1 MSAPAGTDLAALGL
15 RGAIAAIADAL
26 CAGLDPEADPPR
38 SIVDVPAGQL
48 LLMPASHD
56 GYAGVKV
63 ATVAPGNPALGLP
76 RIQALYLLLDAA
88 TLTPVATLDGT
99 ALTALRT
106 PATSAVAVAHL
117 AAPDAAHLLV
127 FGTGPQAAGHV
138 AAVRAVRPISR
149 VTVVGRDPGRAERFA
164 AEWGAVVGVP
174 DEVAD
179 ADVICCCT
187 TASTP
192 LFPGGLVRSTAT
204 VVAVGSHEPA
214 VRETDDDLV
223 ARSDVWVEARSAA
236 FREAG
241 DLIDP
246 VGRGVITPGHVRG
259 TLSDLVTGRVAPR
272 ADRPRF
278 FKGVGMAWQDLVV
291 AAAAHRGSPSSP
303 MG

>member
-1 MSAPAGTDLAALGL
+1 MTPLDRLGL
-15 RGAIAAIADAL
+15 AGAIAALGDAL
-26 CAGLDPEADPPR
+26 RAGLDPEADPPR
-38 SIVDVPAGQL
+38 SVVDVPAGQL
-48 LLMPASHD
+48 LLMPASFD

-63 ATVAPGNPALGLP
+63 ATVAPGNPARDLP
-76 RIQALYLLLDAA
+76 RIQATYLLLDAE
-88 TLTPVATLDGT
+88 TLGVVATLDGT

-127 FGTGPQAAGHV
+127 FGTGPQAAGHI

-149 VTVVGRDPGRAERFA
+149 VTVVGRDPGRAAAFA

-174 DEVAD
+174 DDVAD

-192 LFPGGLVRSTAT
+192 LFPGRLVRPTAT

-223 ARSDVWVEARSAA
+223 ARSEVWVEARSAA
-236 FREAG
+236 LREAG
-241 DLIDP
+241 DLLDP
-246 VGRGVITPGHVRG
+246 IGRGVIGPGHVRG
-259 TLSDLVTGRVAPR
+259 TLADLVTGRIAPR
-272 ADRPRF
+272 AEGPWF

-291 AAAAHRGSPSSP
+291 AAAAHRGSPRAP